1 MSDPDERRVR
11 VELDER
17 AYDVVIGPKVMR
29 TLGEHLRS
37 SCGAT
42 RVALVSDD
50 NVWSHYGER
59 AFSSLLSAGFRVS
72 PVTIP
77 AGEGSKCW
85 DRAGDVLE
93 RFATAGIGRKDMV
106 LALGGGVVGDLAG
119 FCAAVYMRG
128 VEFAQAPTTLL
139 SQVDSAIGGKTGVD
153 LAAGKNLAGAFWQPC
168 AVLSDTSTLETLS
181 DAEWA
186 SGLAE
191 VAKTA
196 ILEGGEALEWL
207 SANAEA
213 IRARDRSLAP
223 EMVAR
228 AAGFKARVVA
238 ADERESGMREC
249 LNLGH
254 TYAHAL
260 ENAAGYGAVTHGA
273 AVAEGIRFAA
283 SLASE
288 VIGASEV
295 TVRAQVELLEALGL
309 SRTET
314 DATPR
319 EVVDSM
325 KTDKKARDGA
335 VRFVLV
341 KEPGAWQVVPVDRE
355 TLERHAAAHGAVT

>member
-1 MSDPDERRVR
+1 MSVADERRVR
-11 VELDER
+11 VELSER
-17 AYDVVIGPKVMR
+17 AYDIVIGPKVMR
-29 TLGEHLRS
+29 VLGEHLHAA
-37 SCGAT
+37 CDAG

-93 RFATAGIGRKDMV
+93 RFATAGLGRRDMV
-106 LALGGGVVGDLAG
+106 VALGGGVVGDLAG

-128 VEFAQAPTTLL
+128 IAFAQVPTTLL

-168 AVLSDTSTLETLS
+168 LVVSDTSTLETMS
-181 DAEWA
+181 DTEWA

-191 VAKTA
+191 VAKVA
-196 ILEGGEALEWL
+196 ILEGGDALEWL
-207 SANAEA
+207 SANADA
-213 IRARDRSLAP
+213 LRRRDRSLTP
-223 EMVAR
+223 EMVER
-228 AAGFKARVVA
+228 AVGFKARVVA
-238 ADERESGMREC
+238 GDEREGGTREC

-254 TYAHAL
+254 TYGHAL
-260 ENAAGYGAVTHGA
+260 ERAAGYGAVTHGA

-283 SLASE
+283 ALASE
-288 VIGASEV
+288 VICASET
-295 TVRAQVELLEALGL
+295 TVRAQVELLDSLGL
-309 SRTET
+309 SRTAT
-314 DATPR
+314 DATPC
-319 EVVDSM
+319 EIVDSM
-325 KTDKKARDGA
+325 RTDKKARDGA

-341 KEPGAWQVVPVDRE
+341 KEPGAWQVVPVDRA
-355 TLERHAAAHGAVT
+355 TLERHAAAYGAR